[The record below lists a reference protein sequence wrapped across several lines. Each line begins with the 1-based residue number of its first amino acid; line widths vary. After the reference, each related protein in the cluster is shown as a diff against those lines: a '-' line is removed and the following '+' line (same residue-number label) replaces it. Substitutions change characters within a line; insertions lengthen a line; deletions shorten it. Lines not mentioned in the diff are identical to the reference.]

1 MYFLW
6 YGSDMYMISKIFMY
20 KLCISTIY
28 VTSCVQRICVWLSH
42 MLIVCY
48 MKWLYVVYFVC
59 YLFLQRLYH
68 ILWLSQL
75 SHKLIHYLFLQICLL
90 GCCWYYLLIHCTE
103 SVHRF
108 FYLLVC
114 LISWYCTKVWYVL
127 YCLVDISLPS
137 DTSFTHS
144 FYFIHTDSMF

>member
-6 YGSDMYMISKIFMY
+6 YGSDMYMVSMIFMY
-20 KLCISTIY
+20 KLCI
-28 VTSCVQRICVWLSH
+28 
-42 MLIVCY
+42 LISVMCSEDMCEVVSY
-48 MKWLYVVYFVC
+48 TYSLLYEMVIYVVYFVC

-114 LISWYCTKVWYVL
+114 LMVL
-127 YCLVDISLPS
+127 Y
-137 DTSFTHS
+137 
-144 FYFIHTDSMF
+144 